1 MAAFGWSV
9 GDLVSA
15 ISVVAKVS
23 RALKDVGGA
32 ADDYRE
38 TVLFLESLN
47 ITLTTLHGLYE
58 SNVDPSILSGVQ
70 SQLEL
75 VQKPIGVFT
84 EKVKR
89 KLDSVFNSTKKDK
102 GVRTTLKRT
111 SSQLEWAFWLDKQS
125 QVLNRKILVPLTGI
139 QIQLGIH
146 IHSVLSTIADD
157 FTTKVEKKINDAFP
171 LLLQQ
176 NLAPIVAL
184 ERRRHTEER
193 DANTAIY
200 QKIESLPQIIA
211 DTVDI
216 SLDRAQQKD
225 SLRSKKLEDY
235 CSLIIETIDRVE
247 ERLQQNNDHAAPN
260 VSAGTEPP
268 SEGPQISSLLI
279 SNGKIRRANSKPGE
293 AQQTEYSSRVPV
305 ESLLKSL
312 TRHTADTSTPGVSEL
327 NHNQQPTLE
336 CPSAAIGQ
344 AWEETAVNFRK
355 LISLLIQAFQEYFV
369 GLWPMFAY
377 LLYQAKLMQKC
388 IFRLP
393 SLLAK
398 DNITFVDAL
407 GRSRRIPYM
416 TYGHWETFN
425 NFVLADFQKIPG
437 ESHVQKSR
445 FELLASDGLTTLN
458 RSNWKSFV
466 LPNVEISMVVNLSL
480 SVRDGRCPKCR
491 RPSDMTVNG
500 AISAG
505 LATCNNLDCQLKFRL
520 VPYIDRESELQT
532 TVQNKD
538 SNTSSVSVWLEIASS
553 LKKVQY
559 ANLREKSNALAL
571 ADTRGDNPFP
581 QSDGPEPYKH
591 LLGVKR
597 KKDTG
602 SYMPD
607 EIRSHTKALQELK
620 QETTEFEL
628 YFKSVQ
634 CRMFSLECEI
644 CGYFDFNHMH
654 ELTRHMI
661 QAHTC
666 IYSCLFDFA
675 GCQHEFAREDQWKCH
690 ITSDHLNWLCDIG
703 QCPNEK
709 VHPINHYNKDG
720 YSASKKRHAVA
731 LQKRADRANAIL
743 QASLRERK
751 SLPSKLN
758 CPVKDCEISFDGQN
772 CWDDRMDHVGKH
784 IIGNTIE
791 RVGYLCS
798 KRFLDNTADEL
809 FIAWALSEG
818 IVQKVGR
825 NFRLVIPE

>member
-1 MAAFGWSV
+1 MITQPTAHFVNGSGGQLAMSPQDESVELPWSV

-23 RALKDVGGA
+23 KALKNVGGA

-58 SNVDPSILSGVQ
+58 SNVDPSVLSGVQ
-70 SQLEL
+70 SQLKL
-75 VQKPIGVFT
+75 VQKPIDIFT
-84 EKVKR
+84 EKVKH
-89 KLDSVFNSTKKDK
+89 KLD
-102 GVRTTLKRT
+102 
-111 SSQLEWAFWLDKQS
+111 A
-125 QVLNRKILVPLTGI
+125 
-139 QIQLGIH
+139 
-146 IHSVLSTIADD
+146 VLSTIADE
-157 FTTKVEKKINDAFP
+157 FTTKVGEKINDVFP
-171 LLLQQ
+171 LLFQQ
-176 NLAPIVAL
+176 NLAPITAS
-184 ERRRHTEER
+184 EHRRHTEER
-193 DANTAIY
+193 DVNTAIY
-200 QKIESLPQIIA
+200 QKIESLPQIVA
-211 DTVDI
+211 DTVNK
-216 SLDRAQQKD
+216 SLDRAQQRD
-225 SLRSKKLEDY
+225 SLRLGKLEDY

-247 ERLQQNNDHAAPN
+247 ERLQQNNLHASPN
-260 VSAGTEPP
+260 ISAGIEPP
-268 SEGPQISSLLI
+268 SYGPQVCSSPST
-279 SNGKIRRANSKPGE
+279 SNKSIRRACSKTGE
-293 AQQTEYSSRVPV
+293 AHQTEYSSEVLV
-305 ESLLKSL
+305 ESVLKTL
-312 TRHTADTSTPGVSEL
+312 TRNNTNSSTPGVSTL
-327 NHNQQPTLE
+327 NNNKQPAIE
-336 CPSAAIGQ
+336 CSSAAIRQ
-344 AWEETAVNFRK
+344 AWEEAAIHFK
-355 LISLLIQAFQEYFV
+355 QLISLLIQAFREYFV
-369 GLWPMFAY
+369 GLWYNTHPFYRSQLIIIRPMFAY
-377 LLYQAKLMQKC
+377 LLYQAKLMQKYVS
-388 IFRLP
+388 RLP

-398 DNITFVDAL
+398 ENITFVDAL

-445 FELLASDGLTTLN
+445 YELLASDGLTTLN
-458 RSNWKSFV
+458 RSNWKTFV
-466 LPNVEISMVVNLSL
+466 LPDVEISMVVNLSL
-480 SVRDGRCPKCR
+480 SVRNGGCPKCR
-491 RPSDMTVNG
+491 RRSDIIANG
-500 AISAG
+500 AISAE
-505 LATCNNLDCQLKFRL
+505 LTTYNNLDCQLKFRL
-520 VPYIDRESELQT
+520 VPYNDHESNLQT
-532 TVQNKD
+532 TFVNGG
-538 SNTSSVSVWLEIASS
+538 SNTPSVSVWLEVASS

-571 ADTRGDNPFP
+571 TDTRSDNSFP

-607 EIRSHTKALQELK
+607 EIRAHTKALQELK
-620 QETTEFEL
+620 QETTEFQL

-634 CRMFSLECEI
+634 CRIFSLECEL
-644 CGYFDFNHMH
+644 CGYSDFNHMH

-666 IYSCLFDFA
+666 IYTCLFDFA

-690 ITSDHLNWLCDIG
+690 IKSDHLNWLCDKS

-709 VHPINHYNKDG
+709 VHPTNHYNKDG

-731 LQKRADRANAIL
+731 LQKRAERANAIL
-743 QASLRERK
+743 RASLREKK

-758 CPVKDCEISFDGQN
+758 CPVKDCKGSFDGEN
-772 CWDDRMDHVGKH
+772 CWDDRMDHVGQH
-784 IIGNTIE
+784 IMENTIE

-798 KRFLDNTADEL
+798 KRFLDNKADEL

-818 IVQKVGR
+818 IVQKVRR

>member
-23 RALKDVGGA
+23 KALKDVGGA

-58 SNVDPSILSGVQ
+58 SNVDPSVLSGVQ

-75 VQKPIGVFT
+75 VQKPIDVFT

-89 KLDSVFNSTKKDK
+89 KLESVFNSTKKDK

-111 SSQLEWAFWLDKQS
+111 SGQLEWTFWLDKQS
-125 QVLNRKILVPLTGI
+125 QLLNRKILVPLTGI

-157 FTTKVEKKINDAFP
+157 FTTKVEKKINEVFP

-176 NLAPIVAL
+176 NLAPIVAF
-184 ERRRHTEER
+184 EHRRYTEER

-200 QKIESLPQIIA
+200 QKIESLPQLVA
-211 DTVDI
+211 DTLDM
-216 SLDRAQQKD
+216 SLDRAQQRD
-225 SLRSKKLEDY
+225 SLHSKKLEDY
-235 CSLIIETIDRVE
+235 CSLIIETIDGVQ
-247 ERLQQNNDHAAPN
+247 ERSQQNNLHALPN
-260 VSAGTEPP
+260 VSAGTKPS
-268 SEGPQISSLLI
+268 SEGPQISSSLFI
-279 SNGKIRRANSKPGE
+279 SNGKIRRAISKPGE
-293 AQQTEYSSRVPV
+293 AEQTEHSSRVLV
-305 ESLLKSL
+305 ESLVKSL
-312 TRHTADTSTPGVSEL
+312 ARNSVDIKTPDVSEL
-327 NHNQQPTLE
+327 NHNQQPILE
-336 CPSAAIGQ
+336 CPPAAIGQ
-344 AWEETAVNFRK
+344 AWEETAVHFRK
-355 LISLLIQAFQEYFV
+355 LISLLIQAFREYFV

-377 LLYQAKLMQKC
+377 LLYQAKLMQKS
-388 IFRLP
+388 ISRLP

-398 DNITFVDAL
+398 ENITFIDAL

-437 ESHVQKSR
+437 ENHVQKSR
-445 FELLASDGLTTLN
+445 YELLASDGLTTLN
-458 RSNWKSFV
+458 RANWQSFV

-491 RPSDMTVNG
+491 RLSDMNVNG

-505 LATCNNLDCQLKFRL
+505 LTTCLDCQLKFRL
-520 VPYIDRESELQT
+520 VPYIDRESDLQT
-532 TVQNKD
+532 VGNKD
-538 SNTSSVSVWLEIASS
+538 SNTPSVSVWLEIASS

-571 ADTRGDNPFP
+571 TDTRGDNPFP

-591 LLGVKR
+591 LLGVNR
-597 KKDTG
+597 KKDAG

-634 CRMFSLECEI
+634 CRMFSLECEL
-644 CGYFDFNHMH
+644 CGYSDFDHMH

-666 IYSCLFDFA
+666 IYTCLFDFA
-675 GCQHEFAREDQWKCH
+675 GCQHEFAREDQWRCH
-690 ITSDHLNWLCDIG
+690 IKSDHLNWLCPIG

-743 QASLRERK
+743 RASLRERK
-751 SLPSKLN
+751 GLPSKLN
-758 CPVKDCEISFDGQN
+758 CPVKGCESSFDGQD
-772 CWDDRMDHVGKH
+772 CWDNRMAHVGQH
-784 IIGNTIE
+784 IIDNTVE

-798 KRFLDNTADEL
+798 RRFLDNTADEL
-809 FIAWALSEG
+809 FIAWALSEE
-818 IVQKVGR
+818 IIQKVRR